1 MTKTDVAKLPGLF
14 QRDGV
19 YQLRTIVPHE
29 LKTAFSGKSKLVKSL
44 GTRNHREAV
53 LQGTQE
59 RARLLEEF
67 SQQHLRLK
75 PHKLD
80 IVTPEM
86 AVELAHRVRTRVL
99 SLDDS
104 ARDSPDFATALR
116 EVRGVAVQSSLMIPA
131 TSAEPQDSVTT
142 DSMSG
147 MSAKEGETL
156 AGLNE
161 IRSDAAGIKLALRDL
176 NSILPLVTGEALKL
190 GLAFDPTA
198 PGAREA
204 LEKSLKAYR
213 LAVKEATLRDAGEV
227 VNTPTVQPLRT
238 SPSKVT
244 HLRDVYPRWKASEP
258 RSPDSHN
265 ACLRSLVLFEEFTG
279 NPPLSALTREQ
290 GDGFK
295 AWLQHPDRK
304 TTSKTA
310 HDRLTWAKSLLKYA
324 CQSLELISRNPWQ
337 GLKITHKTTNKR
349 RPWTDEE
356 LTTLFTQPLHTAY
369 ELPKAKQ
376 AGTDAAYWI
385 PLLGLY
391 TGARIGE
398 LAQLQVSDVGNISG
412 IYVLTITDDGDGQ
425 AVKTAAGIRK
435 VPIHSELV
443 RLGFLEFVEALKT
456 RKESSLWPSLP
467 TRTGKAGDY
476 FGRWFRDYRRA
487 LGFGKLP
494 DFHCLRHTVRSQMAE
509 AEITEQMMD
518 TVMGHEIK
526 GSTGAK
532 VYTHRTLAAIQK
544 ALAVVRY
551 PALSLPRVY
560 AAPSNLESLKG

>member
-19 YQLRTIVPHE
+19 YQLRTVVPLE
-29 LKTAFSGKSKLVKSL
+29 LKTAFSGKSKLVRSL
-44 GTRNHREAV
+44 GTRNYREAV
-53 LQGTQE
+53 LKATQE
-59 RARLLEEF
+59 RATLLGEF
-67 SQQHLRLK
+67 SQQLLALK
-75 PHKLD
+75 PHRLD
-80 IVTPEM
+80 VVTPEM
-86 AVELAHRVRTRVL
+86 AAELAHRVRARVL
-99 SLDDS
+99 RLDDS
-104 ARDSPDFATALR
+104 ARGDPDLAAALR
-116 EVRGVAVQSSLMIPA
+116 EVHGLAAQSSLMIPA
-131 TSAEPQDSVTT
+131 TSKVPQDSIT

-161 IRSDAAGIKLALRDL
+161 IRSDTAGIKLALRDL
-176 NSILPLVTGEALKL
+176 KSILSLVTAEALKL
-190 GLAFDPTA
+190 GLAFDPSA
-198 PGAREA
+198 PGAKEA
-204 LEKSLKAYR
+204 LEQSLKAYR
-213 LAVKEATLRDAGEV
+213 LAVKEATLRDAGDV
-227 VNTPTVQPLRT
+227 VDTPTVKPFCT
-238 SPSKVT
+238 GPSKVT
-244 HLRDVYPRWKASEP
+244 HLRDVYQRWKASEP

-279 NPPLSALTREQ
+279 NPSLSALTREQ

-310 HDRLTWAKSLLKYA
+310 HDRLTWVKSLLKYA
-324 CQSLELISRNPWQ
+324 CQSLELMTRNPWQ
-337 GLKITHKTTNKR
+337 GLKIPHKTTNKR
-349 RPWTDEE
+349 RPWTDTE
-356 LTTLFTQPLHTAY
+356 LTTFFTQPLHTNYA
-369 ELPKAKQ
+369 LPKAKQ
-376 AGTDAAYWI
+376 AGADAAYWI

-391 TGARIGE
+391 TGSRIGE
-398 LAQLQVSDVGNISG
+398 LAQLQVADVGNIGG
-412 IYVLTITDDGDGQ
+412 ISVLTITDDGDGQ
-425 AVKTAAGIRK
+425 TVKTEAGIRK

-456 RKESSLWPSLP
+456 RRESALWSSLP

-487 LGFGKLP
+487 LGFGILP

-544 ALAVVRY
+544 ALAVVHY

-560 AAPSNLESLKG
+560 AGSSKLESLNG